1 LSLPFDVIDQTYRSS
16 TLIQVKG
23 IILAG
28 GTGSRLW
35 PLTKTTSKQLLPV
48 YDKPLIYYPLSTLML
63 AGIREILIITTPQD
77 SESFKSLLEDGSS
90 IGISITYAVQPKPEG
105 LAQAFLIGED
115 FIGNESVAL
124 ILGDNIFY
132 GPGLGRKLSD
142 IKNFS
147 GATIFGVKVKDPERY
162 GVVDTLP
169 NGKVISVEE
178 KPSNPK
184 SKIAIPGL
192 YFFDNTVPNRAKGV
206 TKSPR
211 GELEITSVIETY
223 LKDESLQLR
232 ELSESTA
239 WMDCGTVDSM
249 NEAANYVRSV
259 EESIGFKIG
268 CIEEIA
274 YRQSWIDR
282 NQLSTLAEA
291 LGSNEYAKYLKDILQ
306 NENLDLR

>member
-1 LSLPFDVIDQTYRSS
+1 
-16 TLIQVKG
+16 VKG

-77 SESFKSLLEDGSS
+77 SESFKGLLGTGES
-90 IGISITYAVQPKPEG
+90 IGISIEYAVQPKPEG

-142 IKNFS
+142 IKNLS
-147 GATIFGVKVKDPERY
+147 GVTIFGVKVKDPERY
-162 GVVDTLP
+162 GVVETLP
-169 NGKVISVEE
+169 NGKVVSIEE
-178 KPSNPK
+178 KPTKPK
-184 SKIAIPGL
+184 SKMAVPGL
-192 YFFDNTVPNRAKGV
+192 YFFDNTVSNRAKSV
-206 TKSPR
+206 KKSSR

-259 EESIGFKIG
+259 EESISFKIG

-274 YRQSWIDR
+274 YRQGWI
-282 NQLSTLAEA
+282 NKTELSTLVEA
-291 LGSNEYAKYLKDILQ
+291 LGSNEYAKYLRDVLQ
-306 NENLDLR
+306 NESLDVR